1 MSEQWTVSGS
11 NGELVITRATAADV
25 DALTAIYEETERW
38 QIARGIDPGLP
49 PMPLRLIVARR
60 VANASIYLARL
71 GGAPAGTVTLAWDDR
86 TVWPDAPEG
95 DAGYVHGLAV
105 ARAFAGRQIG
115 LHLLRWAEGFVAGQ
129 GKPFMRL
136 DCNGDNPALRA
147 YYEGAGYTHRDDV
160 LVGRLASRY
169 EKALAGSHS

>member
-1 MSEQWTVSGS
+1 MSEQWIVSGS
-11 NGELVITRATAADV
+11 NGELVITHATAADV
-25 DALTAIYEETERW
+25 DALTTIYEETERW

-60 VANASIYLARL
+60 VENGSIYLARL

-105 ARAFAGRQIG
+105 ARAFAGQQIG
-115 LHLLRWAEGFVAGQ
+115 LAILRWAEGYIAAQ
-129 GKPFMRL
+129 GKPFVRL

-147 YYEGAGYTHRDDV
+147 YYERAGYTHRGDV
-160 LVGRLASRY
+160 SVGRLASRY
-169 EKALAGSHS
+169 EKRVG